1 MILRLFSI
9 FLRQKGGFIGFEGNY
24 DDPSYGEEIR
34 VLPKLRIDP
43 KYIPKNYI
51 YIPNLSY
58 LKNDE
63 ATQTNSEPKKRST
76 EIQTNFPNNK
86 PPPPD
91 DNFSFD
97 EQAQQLIQNPEFL
110 HQLQD
115 TISQI
120 KNEETRELE
129 NQIHMNHIY

>member
-1 MILRLFSI
+1 MN
-9 FLRQKGGFIGFEGNY
+9 NY

-51 YIPNLSY
+51 YIPNISY

-91 DNFSFD
+91 DKKHQSNFSID
-97 EQAQQLIQNPEFL
+97 KQAQQLVEKPEFL

-129 NQIHMNHIY
+129 NQIHMNHI